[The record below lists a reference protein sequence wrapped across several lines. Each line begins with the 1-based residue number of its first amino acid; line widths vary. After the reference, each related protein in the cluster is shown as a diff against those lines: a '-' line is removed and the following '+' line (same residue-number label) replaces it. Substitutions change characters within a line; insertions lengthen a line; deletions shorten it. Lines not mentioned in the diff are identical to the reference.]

1 MSGSYINYAA
11 ALQRTEGTN
20 SMSGEMKNLTKDV
33 QERVRNLAYLMWES
47 AGRQQNMAL
56 QYWLNAERE
65 IFSSMQAATDAMIPG
80 RTQRRKAAEEPSRP
94 SPVDTLEAPEQ
105 DNAARQDEQPAAPP
119 SGNKLAL
126 AESKAAESKVAESK
140 ARQPVR
146 AAKKAPTEK
155 KALTEAAAEAPT
167 GKPAPRKTGG
177 RRKTTNK

>member
-126 AESKAAESKVAESK
+126 AESKAAESK
-140 ARQPVR
+140 ARQPTSV
-146 AAKKAPTEK
+146 AKKAQPDK
-155 KALTEAAAEAPT
+155 KAPGEAAAEAAT
-167 GKPAPRKTGG
+167 SKPATRRSSG
-177 RRKTTNK
+177 RRKTTK

>member
-94 SPVDTLEAPEQ
+94 SPVNTLEAPEQ
-105 DNAARQDEQPAAPP
+105 DNAARQDKQPAAPP

-126 AESKAAESKVAESK
+126 AESKAAESK
-140 ARQPVR
+140 ARQPTSV
-146 AAKKAPTEK
+146 AKKAQPDK
-155 KALTEAAAEAPT
+155 KAPGEAAAEAAT
-167 GKPAPRKTGG
+167 SKPATRRSSG
-177 RRKTTNK
+177 RRKTTK

>member
-94 SPVDTLEAPEQ
+94 SPVNTLEAPEQ
-105 DNAARQDEQPAAPP
+105 DKAARQDKQPAAPP

-126 AESKAAESKVAESK
+126 AESKTAESK
-140 ARQPVR
+140 ARQPTSV
-146 AAKKAPTEK
+146 AKKAQPDK
-155 KALTEAAAEAPT
+155 KAPGEAAAEAAT
-167 GKPAPRKTGG
+167 SKPATRRSSG
-177 RRKTTNK
+177 RRKTTK